1 MTTSNQTILFIIG
14 LCSWILGQLL
24 WVLVGT
30 QAYYIGVA
38 IFITT
43 LVGIIHMNTETG
55 WKKQVSKIA
64 LFICVNNI
72 FDELFFDPTLFSYNE
87 LITTLLIIFST
98 WINYKK

>member
-1 MTTSNQTILFIIG
+1 MTTSNQAILFIIG
-14 LCSWILGQLL
+14 LCSWISGQLL

-30 QAYYIGVA
+30 QAYYIGVV

-43 LVGIIHMNTETG
+43 LVGIIHMNTEIG